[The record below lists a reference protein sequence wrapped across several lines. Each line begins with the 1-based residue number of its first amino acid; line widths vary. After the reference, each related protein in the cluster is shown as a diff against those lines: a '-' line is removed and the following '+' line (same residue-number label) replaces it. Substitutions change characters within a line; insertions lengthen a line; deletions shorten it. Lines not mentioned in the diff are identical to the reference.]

1 LKQKLASNPTLFRK
15 TKKILKV
22 DADQMAEDPLIN
34 DMSYR
39 VRNKKGEYQSI
50 DFLDNYRN
58 SSKTA
63 GDFSNRYSEL
73 RPINDINKAE
83 NRLRIIE

>member
-1 LKQKLASNPTLFRK
+1 M
-15 TKKILKV
+15 KV
-22 DADQMAEDPLIN
+22 DAERMAADPLIN

-39 VRNKKGEYQSI
+39 VRNKRGEYQSI
-50 DFLDNYRN
+50 DVSENLNY
-58 SSKTA
+58 SQTA

-83 NRLRIIE
+83 NRLRVIE